1 MTKKTESDL
10 YDPVANYL
18 RNLGY
23 EVRGEVRSI
32 DLVAI
37 HETEL
42 VVVELKLRMSLDLIL
57 QAVERQRTAD
67 SVYVAVAARSS
78 GPAIRNHRRIRRL
91 LRRLE
96 LGLILVHFRPS
107 GTRVEVRLHPA
118 PYNPR
123 SSNRERQNVIRE
135 FTNRTGDRNPGGS
148 AAGRVVTAYRE
159 QSVYIACA
167 LQKLGTAS
175 PSELRSF
182 GTGDNTGVILYRN
195 VYGWFDRIEK
205 GRYRLHEEAKTAI
218 SEHPDLKDHYARIV
232 AGRLE
237 EGK

>member
-1 MTKKTESDL
+1 MSKTTESDL

-18 RNLGY
+18 RGLGY

-37 HETEL
+37 HGDEL
-42 VVVELKLRMSLDLIL
+42 VAVELKLRMSLELIL

-67 SVYVAVAARSS
+67 SVYVAVAARKS
-78 GPAIRNHRRIRRL
+78 GPPLRNHRRIRRL

-123 SSNRERQNVIRE
+123 SSKRERRNIIRE
-135 FTNRTGDRNPGGS
+135 FAGRTGDRNHGGA
-148 AAGRVVTAYRE
+148 AAGRVITAYRE
-159 QSVYIACA
+159 QSVHIACA
-167 LQKLGTAS
+167 LQRLGSAS
-175 PSELRSF
+175 PSELRGI
-182 GTGDNTGVILYRN
+182 GTGENTGRILYRN
-195 VYGWFDRIEK
+195 VYGWFDRIDR
-205 GRYRLHEEAKTAI
+205 GRYCLHEQAESAI
-218 SEHPDLKDHYARIV
+218 SEHPDLRDHYGRLV
-232 AGRLE
+232 ENRLE
-237 EGK
+237 EQK

>member
-96 LGLILVHFRPS
+96 LGLILVHFRICYRS
-107 GTRVEVRLHPA
+107 VRIFYRCSCVFLFFKQ
-118 PYNPR
+118 PR
-123 SSNRERQNVIRE
+123 PFLSS
-135 FTNRTGDRNPGGS
+135 
-148 AAGRVVTAYRE
+148 
-159 QSVYIACA
+159 
-167 LQKLGTAS
+167 L
-175 PSELRSF
+175 
-182 GTGDNTGVILYRN
+182 
-195 VYGWFDRIEK
+195 WFLI
-205 GRYRLHEEAKTAI
+205 
-218 SEHPDLKDHYARIV
+218 
-232 AGRLE
+232 
-237 EGK
+237 